1 MTVLEAAAE
10 AALPVR
16 RRRPVPHA
24 LLAGALLLA
33 LIIGLAI
40 AAPLVTPYGPT
51 TQDLN
56 NILASPSAAHWLGTD
71 ELGRDVWSRLVY
83 GARIDL
89 SVAFIA
95 VLAPFIIGSLL
106 GAVAGYVGG
115 VIDALIMRIADVVV
129 AFPFYVLVILLVF
142 LLGPGTRSIYIA
154 ITVVSWVSYARIVR
168 GGTLVARSQ
177 EYVLAAR
184 IAGFSDLR
192 ILLRHILPNV
202 ITQAIVFA
210 MSDIVLDILA
220 IVTLGYLG
228 LGIQP
233 PAPDWGGMM
242 AEGQQFLTTHWQ
254 LSTIPGIA
262 VVITGLGLSLFGDG
276 IAEALESG

>member
-56 NILASPSAAHWLGTD
+56 NILAGPSAAHWLGTD